1 MTNFGAQQSE
11 PGAGC
16 TLPTTMTS
24 ANDYR
29 AKRDALLAA
38 ENALIEQREQ
48 VAQLRHELPPGPVV
62 DKDYCFR
69 EGPPELADN
78 DPEHYFGTR
87 LSELFTAERD
97 TLIVQHLMFSPDSEA
112 ACPMCSMWTDG
123 FTAVVRHVEQRASF
137 VVIAKTQL
145 DRLRAWGRDRGWDRL
160 RLLSSYDNSFNADF
174 GVELAPDR
182 QLPALSVFQAVG
194 AGSIVHCYTTEGS
207 LVERHHRA
215 MDLFTPVWNLLDLL
229 PDGRGDWMPSHH
241 YEANDA

>member
-1 MTNFGAQQSE
+1 MTGADDDQAQ
-11 PGAGC
+11 
-16 TLPTTMTS
+16 
-24 ANDYR
+24 
-29 AKRDALLAA
+29 RDALLAA

-48 VAQLRHELPPGPVV
+48 VAQLRRELPPGPVV

-69 EGPPELADN
+69 EGPQDLVDN
-78 DPEHYFGTR
+78 DPDHYFGTH
-87 LSELFTAERD
+87 LSALFTGERD
-97 TLIVQHLMFSPDSEA
+97 TLIVQHLMFSPDSDA
-112 ACPMCSMWTDG
+112 ACPMCSMWADG
-123 FTAVVRHVEQRASF
+123 FNAVVRHVEQRTSF

-145 DRLRAWGRDRGWDRL
+145 DKLRTWGQDRGWDRL

-182 QLPALSVFQAVG
+182 QLPALSAFRCG
-194 AGSIVHCYTTEGS
+194 SDGSIMHCYTTVGS

-229 PDGRGDWMPSHH
+229 PEGRGDWMPSHD

>member
-1 MTNFGAQQSE
+1 MTD
-11 PGAGC
+11 
-16 TLPTTMTS
+16 TD
-24 ANDYR
+24 DYQ

-48 VAQLRHELPPGPVV
+48 VAQLRRELPPGPVV

-69 EGPPELADN
+69 EGPQDLADN
-78 DPEHYFGTR
+78 DSDHYFGAH

-97 TLIVQHLMFSPDSEA
+97 TLIVQHLMFSPDRDA

-123 FTAVVRHVEQRASF
+123 FNAVVRHVEQRTSF

-145 DRLRAWGRDRGWDRL
+145 DKLRAWGRDRGWDRL
-160 RLLSSYDNSFNADF
+160 RLLSSYDTSFNADF

-182 QLPALSVFQAVG
+182 QLPALSAFRCG
-194 AGSIVHCYTTEGS
+194 SDGSIVHCYTTVGS

-229 PDGRGDWMPSHH
+229 PEGRGDWMPSH
-241 YEANDA
+241 D

>member
-1 MTNFGAQQSE
+1 MTD
-11 PGAGC
+11 
-16 TLPTTMTS
+16 TD
-24 ANDYR
+24 DYQ

-48 VAQLRHELPPGPVV
+48 VAQLRRELPPGPVV

-69 EGPPELADN
+69 EGPQDLADN
-78 DPEHYFGTR
+78 DPDHYFGAH

-97 TLIVQHLMFSPDSEA
+97 TLIVQHLMFSPDRDA

-123 FTAVVRHVEQRASF
+123 FNAVVRHVEQRTSF

-145 DRLRAWGRDRGWDRL
+145 DKLRAWGRDRGWDRL
-160 RLLSSYDNSFNADF
+160 RLLSSYDTSFNADF

-182 QLPALSVFQAVG
+182 QLPALSAFRCG
-194 AGSIVHCYTTEGS
+194 SDGSIVHCYTTVGS

-229 PDGRGDWMPSHH
+229 PEGRGDWMPSH
-241 YEANDA
+241 D

>member
-1 MTNFGAQQSE
+1 MTDTDGYQ
-11 PGAGC
+11 
-16 TLPTTMTS
+16 
-24 ANDYR
+24 

-48 VAQLRHELPPGPVV
+48 VAQLRRELPPGPVV

-69 EGPPELADN
+69 EGPQDLADN
-78 DPEHYFGTR
+78 DPDHYFGAH

-97 TLIVQHLMFSPDSEA
+97 TLIVQHLMFSPDRDA

-123 FTAVVRHVEQRASF
+123 FNAVVRHVEQRTSF

-145 DRLRAWGRDRGWDRL
+145 DKLRAWGRDRGWDRL
-160 RLLSSYDNSFNADF
+160 RLLSSYDTSFNADF

-182 QLPALSVFQAVG
+182 QLPALSAFRCG
-194 AGSIVHCYTTEGS
+194 SDGSIVHCYTTVGS

-229 PDGRGDWMPSHH
+229 PEGRGDWMPSH
-241 YEANDA
+241 D

>member
-1 MTNFGAQQSE
+1 MTDAD
-11 PGAGC
+11 
-16 TLPTTMTS
+16 
-24 ANDYR
+24 DYQ

-48 VAQLRHELPPGPVV
+48 VAQLRRELPPGPVV
-62 DKDYCFR
+62 DKDYCFS
-69 EGPPELADN
+69 EGLQDLADN
-78 DPEHYFGTR
+78 DPDHYFGTH
-87 LSELFTAERD
+87 LSELFTAECN
-97 TLIVQHLMFSPDSEA
+97 TLIVQHLMFSPDSDA

-123 FTAVVRHVEQRASF
+123 FNAVVRHVEQRTSF

-145 DRLRAWGRDRGWDRL
+145 DKLRTWGQDRGWDRL

-182 QLPALSVFQAVG
+182 QLPALSAFRCG
-194 AGSIVHCYTTEGS
+194 SDGSIMHCYTTVGS

-229 PDGRGDWMPSHH
+229 PEGRGDWMPSHD

>member
-1 MTNFGAQQSE
+1 MTD
-11 PGAGC
+11 
-16 TLPTTMTS
+16 TD
-24 ANDYR
+24 DYQV
-29 AKRDALLAA
+29 KRDALLAA

-48 VAQLRHELPPGPVV
+48 VAQLRRELPPGPVV

-69 EGPPELADN
+69 EGPQDLADN
-78 DPEHYFGTR
+78 DPDHYFGAH

-97 TLIVQHLMFSPDSEA
+97 TLIVQHLMFSPDRDA

-123 FTAVVRHVEQRASF
+123 FNAVVRHVEQRTSF

-145 DRLRAWGRDRGWDRL
+145 DKLRAWGRDRGWDRL
-160 RLLSSYDNSFNADF
+160 RLLSSYDTSFNADF

-182 QLPALSVFQAVG
+182 QLPALSAFRCG
-194 AGSIVHCYTTEGS
+194 SDGSIVHCYTTVGS

-229 PDGRGDWMPSHH
+229 PEGRGDWMPSH
-241 YEANDA
+241 D